1 MNLLWDA
8 VTPHTTE
15 FWYGYDLALLLRCD
29 AMFVCPDAE
38 TSLSYGVG
46 KEIEFCL
53 RHDIPVF
60 YEVIP
65 AEERYER

>member
-1 MNLLWDA
+1 MELYRDHFQN
-8 VTPHTTE
+8 HKR
-15 FWYGYDLALLLRCD
+15 YNI
-29 AMFVCPDAE
+29 
-38 TSLSYGVG
+38 YGVG